1 MLIFDI
7 KKQTMALIRGSDRVV
22 ADAQNFLTAKFT
34 FSEEWEGL
42 VKVAQ
47 FHREIPKHH
56 FDIYIGNDGTCTI
69 PWEVLEY
76 EGEFSVNVYGQSD
89 VGEPN
94 VIATVNSVS
103 IRVHSSGLIKGE
115 LPETPTQG
123 LQAQTLAE
131 IRAKATE
138 AAASQTAAAASAT
151 AAAGS
156 AKAAAAS
163 AETASTKAGEAAAS
177 ARTAS
182 TKAEEA
188 AASAASAGSSATTAT
203 TKAEEAAGSAGTA
216 STKAGEASASATT
229 ATTKAGEASASATA
243 AATSAQNASNSQNAA
258 AQSATTASTKAG
270 EASASATTASTKA
283 GEASASAGAAAE
295 SERKAKEYA
304 DVVMEET
311 PEGYQNVATV
321 VRGLVGYAFVIDP
334 VDNGLNLEKVEIEE
348 EETE

>member
-7 KKQTMALIRGSDRVV
+7 KKQTLALIRGSDRVV

-89 VGEPN
+89 AGEPN

-103 IRVHSSGLIKGE
+103 IRVHPSGLIKGE

-156 AKAAAAS
+156 ATAAATS
-163 AETASTKAGEAAAS
+163 AETASTKAGEAASS
-177 ARTAS
+177 AGTAS

-216 STKAGEASASATT
+216 STKAGEAAASATT
-229 ATTKAGEASASATA
+229 ATTKAGEASASA
-243 AATSAQNASNSQNAA
+243 
-258 AQSATTASTKAG
+258 TASTKAG

-311 PEGYQNVATV
+311 PEGYQNVAAV